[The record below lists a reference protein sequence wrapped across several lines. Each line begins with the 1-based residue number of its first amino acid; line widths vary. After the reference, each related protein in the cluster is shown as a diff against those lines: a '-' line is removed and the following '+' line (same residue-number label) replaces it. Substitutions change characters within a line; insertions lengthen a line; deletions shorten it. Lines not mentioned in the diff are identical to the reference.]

1 MLGRLLK
8 RQLGTYSSGGGSA
21 DAYGRVSRIQSDVWA
36 GTYVDLANL
45 LAVPGLYRAITLIA
59 DTIGQMPFHA
69 YRNEDLV
76 TPQPNILVKPNPMET
91 RIDTISAMVA
101 ALIIYGNYF
110 ALLGP
115 DNTVTGYPDSIIPIA
130 PERMQVSRR
139 EGRNYYTVDGQ
150 EFDADQILHIKN
162 FTLPGQHFGMGLLD
176 AQRQG
181 IGYAVAL
188 QEYAARYFSGG
199 GGPTG
204 IIHSEVT
211 DLTQEEADQLK
222 LLWMSTYGGR
232 NREPAVLNST
242 TKFERLSD
250 NAKDSQLDESR
261 QNLLTDI
268 ANMVGVPASYVGA
281 PNASRTYTNVTE
293 ENLQLIRY
301 SLAPLAARVE
311 QSFTELIPRGQYA
324 KFEFEGLLRGDTKA
338 RYDSYQIALTNGFLT
353 IDEVRELED
362 RRPLGTPQPI
372 IDDTVDKLDEVM
384 T

>member
-8 RQLGTYSSGGGSA
+8 RGLGNDQSGGGSA
-21 DAYGRVSRIQSDVWA
+21 DAYGRVTRIPSDVWA
-36 GTYVDLANL
+36 GTYVDINTL
-45 LAVPGLYRAITLIA
+45 LGVPGIYRAITLIS

-69 YRNEDLV
+69 YRNEEV
-76 TPQPNILVKPNPMET
+76 VNPQPNILVKPNPMET

-101 ALIIYGNYF
+101 SLIIYGNYF
-110 ALLGP
+110 AVLGP
-115 DNTVTGYPDSIIPIA
+115 DSPVTGYPDSIVPIG
-130 PERMQVSRR
+130 PERMNVTRR
-139 EGRNYYTVDGQ
+139 DGRNYYTIDAQ

-162 FTLPGQHFGMGLLD
+162 FTLPGQHFGLGLLE

-181 IGYAVAL
+181 VGYAVAL
-188 QEYAARYFSGG
+188 QEYASRYFSGG

-261 QNLLTDI
+261 QNALTDI

-281 PNASRTYTNVTE
+281 PNASRTYSNVTE

-324 KFEFEGLLRGDTKA
+324 KFEFEGLLRGDTRA
-338 RYDSYQIALTNGFLT
+338 RYDSYQVALSNGFLT

-362 RRPLGTPQPI
+362 RKPLSTPQDSP
-372 IDDTVDKLDEVM
+372 LQQPAEANL
-384 T
+384 